1 MTQENTI
8 TNTDKKSS
16 ILDKITSVFENEKY
30 KNLAFTFA
38 RILIGYMFISHGT
51 AKFFEFPVS
60 MTGGNGAVGTFSI
73 YGIAGMIELVF
84 GFMFMVGF
92 YQRFAS
98 FILSGQ
104 MAVAYFFF
112 HANLETVLFPMQNKG
127 ELALVYSLI
136 FLMFAFIK
144 NNCCK
149 TKCNK

>member
-1 MTQENTI
+1 MSQTIQNT
-8 TNTDKKSS
+8 NFFN
-16 ILDKITSVFENEKY
+16 KITSFFENEKY
-30 KNLAFTFA
+30 KNIAFTFA

-51 AKFFEFPVS
+51 AKFLEFPVS

-73 YGIAGMIELVF
+73 YGIAGIIELIF
-84 GFMFMVGF
+84 GTMFMIGF
-92 YQRFAS
+92 YQRFSA

-112 HANLETVLFPMQNKG
+112 HANLETFLFPMQNKG

-144 NNCCK
+144 NDCCK
-149 TKCNK
+149 IKAKTETQK